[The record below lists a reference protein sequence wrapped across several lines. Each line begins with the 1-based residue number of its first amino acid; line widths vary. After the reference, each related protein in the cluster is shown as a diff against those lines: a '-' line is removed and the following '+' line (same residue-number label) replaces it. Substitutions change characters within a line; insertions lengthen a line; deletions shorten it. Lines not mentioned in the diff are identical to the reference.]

1 MIDLYLKI
9 GAVVLGSLI
18 LLSNFVNFQSL
29 ISKLVFRT
37 KTKPVENT
45 TPVSSKQEDFLEIVS
60 LWYQLKHKC
69 DENNLHV
76 ASEKLDEVF
85 PLLNGV
91 LDETNI
97 KA

>member
-1 MIDLYLKI
+1 MTDLYLKI

-29 ISKLVFRT
+29 VSKLVFRT
-37 KTKPVENT
+37 KKKTVENVVT
-45 TPVSSKQEDFLEIVS
+45 ISSKQEGFLEIVS
-60 LWYQLKHKC
+60 LWYQLKQKC
-69 DENNLHV
+69 DEHNLNV

-91 LDETNI
+91 LDETTT